1 MVHFSVR
8 TNWSNIFGLRYCVV
22 NLNISNNKS
31 VCHQKDNN
39 FFFFA
44 LVIKLR
50 SSSHNKN
57 SKEVKLRRSLERRG
71 MKVSGSMTE

>member
-39 FFFFA
+39 FFFA

-50 SSSHNKN
+50 SFSHNKN
-57 SKEVKLRRSLERRG
+57 STEVKLRRSLERRG